1 MMILPNSALIALA
14 LHLSHGSSV
23 NDLLVY
29 DSLNDQQKAIVLQL
43 INDTDVPPSVDDLI
57 DKGKEQMPGP
67 KTPQPQPTPTP
78 KPTPRPSSTKE
89 SYDN

>member
-1 MMILPNSALIALA
+1 MILSNSALIALA

-43 INDTDVPPSVDDLI
+43 INDNELPPKIEDLI
-57 DKGKEQMPGP
+57 NKGKEQMPEP
-67 KTPQPQPTPTP
+67 KPTPTP
-78 KPTPRPSSTKE
+78 TPPPKPGPKPMATKE
-89 SYDN
+89 SYDT